1 MPNPSLW
8 SRIREARVFRLL
20 VVYVAASWAV
30 LQATDLF
37 IDRLGVPAWVA
48 PTALLLL
55 LVGLVVLLATAW
67 VQSHP
72 LTPKRAEAEE
82 VPEGWELDVGDL
94 GRSLKSGRLPH
105 LTWARAAVG
114 GAFAFS
120 LLFGVAGLYVVVKD
134 RGQSFAP
141 GEALAEGAAPGIAV
155 LPFHT
160 SGPGLDVWRE
170 GVVDLV
176 STNIDGAAGLRA
188 IDSRT
193 VLARWSEQVQGDAT
207 PDLTTALA
215 VARSTGA
222 RYALV
227 GSATALG
234 PMIRLTADVYEVESG
249 RKLGQAQSEGA
260 PDSVYMLVDR
270 LSIAVLQTILGSD
283 AEDLPRVDLAQ
294 ATTASLPALKAYLEG
309 EVLYRRGDFEAAI
322 PAYRRAVEA
331 DSTFALAL
339 LRLANSYG
347 WSETIESNLAIEAV
361 ERAARYVDRLPER
374 EALFVRGN
382 VALLHGTLD
391 GIAPLREGV
400 RKYPDDPEMWYQ
412 LADTYNHLGDQALI
426 PQEEEEAAFD
436 RAIALDPKMSQLY
449 IHPIE
454 YAFGR
459 ADSAA
464 VRALLRRYAE
474 VASGTRGNSAFE
486 MEYALAWG
494 DARARA
500 AAEAALDTL
509 PPGALG
515 TMLGDLWHPRF
526 LPRTAALYERSLQRP
541 DASPTWVNW
550 LFLTRLEQGQA
561 RAALAALDHPRA
573 SPYASAGLMTLAHWL
588 GISVP
593 PERLASALAFGPADT
608 IPTNKPFFAAAYAA
622 ETGDW
627 AAFQRAVA
635 RAEADAAWYRDRGD
649 SVGERF
655 TRGMLRGMEGVAA
668 WRRGNPDE
676 AVTLLEVAQRE
687 ATGFG
692 YHTSVNN
699 ALRLFLGEIHLEQER
714 PEEAIRYFRSFDA
727 ESPIANLFLGRTYE
741 AAGKRD
747 EARAAYELFLNA
759 WRDADR
765 DPAVQQIVAE
775 ARAGLGRLGFT
786 PRG

>member
-20 VVYVAASWAV
+20 AVYLAASWAV

-37 IDRLGVPAWVA
+37 IERFGVPTWVA

-72 LTPKRAEAEE
+72 HTPTRAGAEE
-82 VPEGWELDVGDL
+82 VPQGWELDVGDF
-94 GRSLKSGRLPH
+94 GRSLKSGKLPH

-114 GAFAFS
+114 GVFAFS
-120 LLFGVAGLYVVVKD
+120 LLFGVAGLYVVIKD

-160 SGPGLDVWRE
+160 SGPGLEVWRE

-193 VLARWSEQVQGDAT
+193 VLARWSEQVSGDAT
-207 PDLTTALA
+207 PDLATALA
-215 VARSTGA
+215 VAQSAGA

-234 PMIRLTADVYEVESG
+234 PVIRLTADVYDVADG

-270 LSIAVLQTILGSD
+270 LSIAVLQTILGSR

-347 WSETIESNLAIEAV
+347 WSETIESNLAVEAV

-412 LADTYNHLGDQALI
+412 LADTYNHLGDQALV

-454 YAFGR
+454 YAFNR

-464 VRALLRRYAE
+464 TQALLRRYGELA
-474 VASGTRGNSAFE
+474 AGTATNSEFQV
-486 MEYALAWG
+486 EYALAWG
-494 DARARA
+494 DASSRA

-509 PPGALG
+509 DGVG
-515 TMLGDLWHPRF
+515 TVLGDLWHPRF
-526 LPRTAALYERSLQRP
+526 LPRTAALYERVLRRP
-541 DASPTWVNW
+541 DASPGWVAW

-561 RAALAALDHPRA
+561 GAALAALDHPRA
-573 SPYASAGLMTLAHWL
+573 SPYATPGLLTFANRL
-588 GISVP
+588 GIPVP
-593 PERLASALAFGPADT
+593 AERLASALAFGPADS
-608 IPTNKPFFAAAYAA
+608 IPANKPFFAAAYAA

-635 RAEADAAWYRDRGD
+635 RAEAHAAWYRDRGD

-668 WRRGNPDE
+668 WRRGQRDE

-692 YHTSVNN
+692 YHTPVNN
-699 ALRLFLGEIHLEQER
+699 ALRLYLGELHLEQER
-714 PEEAIRYFRSFDA
+714 PEEAIRYFNSFDA
-727 ESPIANLFLGRTYE
+727 ESPIFSLYRGRAYE
-741 AAGKRD
+741 AAGRRD
-747 EARAAYELFLNA
+747 EARAAYELFLDA
-759 WRDADR
+759 WRDADS
-765 DPAVQQIVAE
+765 DPAVQAKVAE
-775 ARAGLGRLGFT
+775 ARQGLARLGFR